1 MSTLTASYLRRIE
14 ARLIERRN
22 ELDARLHAA
31 VLASIGDPAEATE
44 VRDFKDAAA
53 DESDAALD
61 EVELARAARER
72 DDILAALR
80 RIQEGTYGDCAECGR
95 PIPVHRL
102 EALLAAG
109 LCADCQRR
117 REAHA
122 TR

>member
-1 MSTLTASYLRRIE
+1 MSTLTPSYLRRME

-31 VLASIGDPAEATE
+31 VLAAIGDPAEATE

-61 EVELARAARER
+61 EVELAQASRER
-72 DDILAALR
+72 DEIQAAVR
-80 RIQEGTYGDCAECGR
+80 RIHEGTYGDCAECGR

-102 EALLAAG
+102 EALPAAEF
-109 LCADCQRR
+109 CADCQRQ

-122 TR
+122 MR